1 MVVVMVGLDVV
12 VVEAVEL
19 GFLGVE
25 VSIVAGI

>member
-1 MVVVMVGLDVV
+1 MVVMVGLDVV

>member
-1 MVVVMVGLDVV
+1 VVVMVGLDVV